1 MSFCPKC
8 GREIIDETFGCPVC
22 AFQKEDENTQ
32 TENTNHTDINQP
44 YQGGAGNTNSN
55 QPYQGGAGNTNGNQP
70 YQGGAG
76 NTNSNQYY
84 QGGTWNQPNYQ
95 NNQMQQTNYIQTPIK
110 VMSIAL
116 IILTG
121 GIGAI
126 VSLVCGI
133 IMMKN
138 DVEEYR
144 KFGQV
149 ITIVSAAMLA
159 ILFLCCVL
167 GVFGEMMDQYVY
179 F

>member
-1 MSFCPKC
+1 
-8 GREIIDETFGCPVC
+8 
-22 AFQKEDENTQ
+22 
-32 TENTNHTDINQP
+32 
-44 YQGGAGNTNSN
+44 
-55 QPYQGGAGNTNGNQP
+55 
-70 YQGGAG
+70 
-76 NTNSNQYY
+76 
-84 QGGTWNQPNYQ
+84 
-95 NNQMQQTNYIQTPIK
+95 
-110 VMSIAL
+110 MSIAM

-138 DVEEYR
+138 DIEEYR

-149 ITIVSAAMLA
+149 ITIVSAIMLA

-167 GVFGEMMDQYVY
+167 GMFGEMTDQYIY

>member
-32 TENTNHTDINQP
+32 TENTNHTDI
-44 YQGGAGNTNSN
+44 N

>member
-32 TENTNHTDINQP
+32 TENTNHTNINQP
-44 YQGGAGNTNSN
+44 YQGGAGNTNN
-55 QPYQGGAGNTNGNQP
+55 
-70 YQGGAG
+70 
-76 NTNSNQYY
+76 NQYY
-84 QGGTWNQPNYQ
+84 QSGTWNQPNYQ
-95 NNQMQQTNYIQTPIK
+95 NNQMQQTNYIQTPIR
-110 VMSIAL
+110 VMSIAM

-138 DVEEYR
+138 DIEEYR

-149 ITIVSAAMLA
+149 ITIVSAIMLA

-167 GVFGEMMDQYVY
+167 GVFGKMMDQYVY

>member
-55 QPYQGGAGNTNGNQP
+55 QPYQGGAGNTN
-70 YQGGAG
+70 
-76 NTNSNQYY
+76 SNQYY

-95 NNQMQQTNYIQTPIK
+95 TNQMQQTNYIQTPIK

>member
-44 YQGGAGNTNSN
+44 YQGGAGNTNGN
-55 QPYQGGAGNTNGNQP
+55 QPYQGG
-70 YQGGAG
+70 GGAG